1 MKVNGHWFDV
11 YERIGDR
18 DTEEHIK
25 GEEVDTMLT
34 VMYIPVRESADA
46 VYLHEQQSKNEDD
59 RAVVLSGLH
68 EWAAILSDEMTL
80 LIETQAKL
88 DQSQEDK

>member
-11 YERIGDR
+11 YVKIGDR

-46 VYLHEQQSKNEDD
+46 VDFHEQSLKMKMI
-59 RAVVLSGLH
+59 ALSY
-68 EWAAILSDEMTL
+68 
-80 LIETQAKL
+80 
-88 DQSQEDK
+88 